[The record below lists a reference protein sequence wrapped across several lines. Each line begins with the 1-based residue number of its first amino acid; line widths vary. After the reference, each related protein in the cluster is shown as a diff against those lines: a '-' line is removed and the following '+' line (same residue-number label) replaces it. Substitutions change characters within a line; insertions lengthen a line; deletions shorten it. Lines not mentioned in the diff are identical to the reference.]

1 MYNWGM
7 FYMYTILFKFLFGNA
22 ETHTPVPACSSP
34 SHPTSCLTSHHL
46 QVLLSQLELW
56 LHSAACLP
64 NHFLPTSRLVCV
76 SCSTVK
82 EFILAA
88 LEQAHSALIARMHCS
103 AQAQCRELSA
113 KVDRFCKVR
122 ERERVLCAGV
132 CCSNRFLHMYVY
144 WYIVFG
150 W

>member
-1 MYNWGM
+1 MPH
-7 FYMYTILFKFLFGNA
+7 L
-22 ETHTPVPACSSP
+22 
-34 SHPTSCLTSHHL
+34 HL

-122 ERERVLCAGV
+122 ERESFVLVCAAVTGFFI
-132 CCSNRFLHMYVY
+132 CT
-144 WYIVFG
+144 YIG
-150 W
+150 ILCLGGEE